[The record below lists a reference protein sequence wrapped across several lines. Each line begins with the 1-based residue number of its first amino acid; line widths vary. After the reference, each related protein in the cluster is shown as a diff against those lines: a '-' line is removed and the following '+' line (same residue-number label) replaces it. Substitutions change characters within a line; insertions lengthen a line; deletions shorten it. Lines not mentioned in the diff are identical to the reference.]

1 MPINVL
7 IVDDSATMR
16 QMIQKTLAMSGL
28 DIADVFEAANGI
40 EAFAQLAQHDV
51 GVILLDIN
59 MPVMNGLQF
68 LSRLQDDERLRGI
81 PVVIAS
87 TEGSEPRIQQ
97 LMANGA
103 RAYVRKP
110 FHAEH
115 LRDALLPILG
125 ASGDASFVADDSCSF

>member
-16 QMIQKTLAMSGL
+16 QMIQKTLDMSGL
-28 DIADVFEAANGI
+28 DIADVYEAANGI

-68 LSRLQDDERLRGI
+68 LSRLRDDERLRGI

-87 TEGSEPRIQQ
+87 TEGSEPRIRQ
-97 LMANGA
+97 LMASGA

-110 FHAEH
+110 FHPEH

-125 ASGDASFVADDSCSF
+125 MSAGASVAADDDQSF